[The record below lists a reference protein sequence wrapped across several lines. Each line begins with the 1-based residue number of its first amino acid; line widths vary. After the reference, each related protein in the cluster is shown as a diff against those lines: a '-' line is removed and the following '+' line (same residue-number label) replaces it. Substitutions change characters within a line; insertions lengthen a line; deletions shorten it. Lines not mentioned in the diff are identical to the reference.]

1 MPALVRLPQPA
12 AGWNLTR
19 VQPVEQAP
27 AHFFPGWSAKGET
40 ATRKTVRWNRGHD
53 VDAHR
58 TVPDRRIVEIRH
70 HEQQR
75 LKRLQRRPMHRDA
88 VEPGDV
94 HVAVR
99 RQFDAI
105 MIVRGEM
112 LMDGRMRVMRV
123 GIVPV
128 GLRQSCP
135 EREARDEREPNDPRG
150 AQLCEHGGADYGR
163 WVVGRQ
169 TLGVARDGSSLS
181 YRSLLI
187 VWCLSSAGSMRNRV
201 PWSSAVST
209 YKRPSGP

>member
-1 MPALVRLPQPA
+1 M
-12 AGWNLTR
+12 
-19 VQPVEQAP
+19 
-27 AHFFPGWSAKGET
+27 
-40 ATRKTVRWNRGHD
+40 RWNRGHD
-53 VDAHR
+53 VDARR

-94 HVAVR
+94 RVAVR

-135 EREARDEREPNDPRG
+135 EREARNERSP
-150 AQLCEHGGADYGR
+150 
-163 WVVGRQ
+163 
-169 TLGVARDGSSLS
+169 TIVAARSFANTVAPIMVDGSSGGKPSEWRATALACP
-181 YRSLLI
+181 I
-187 VWCLSSAGSMRNRV
+187 VAC
-201 PWSSAVST
+201 
-209 YKRPSGP
+209 